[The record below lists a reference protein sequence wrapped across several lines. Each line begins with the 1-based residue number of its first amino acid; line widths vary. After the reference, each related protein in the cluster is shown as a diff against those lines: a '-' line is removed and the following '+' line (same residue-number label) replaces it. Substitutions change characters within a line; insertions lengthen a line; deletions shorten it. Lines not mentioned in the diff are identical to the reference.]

1 MTTDAEPLIHV
12 DRHGLDIDEAVAF
25 YERVYS
31 SEDISVGRSGDERFT
46 WRFRAVGDDEVVV
59 GTSSVDAPR
68 WGTIGQAPS
77 YVLAWTTRPGLAVD
91 TAGRDPIV
99 MDPGVPVMWPSGR
112 DVAFDGAPTTLH
124 TVRFDAP
131 FLESVAAAQ
140 RHSVPGPLRFS
151 VTADPGELDH
161 LRAVIASAAPELLRV
176 DTARGRRA
184 AVNMLVAEAVVDA
197 YEVTP
202 QLDLELHEGPATMRL
217 AQEWMVANA
226 HRPITSTDVSRVA
239 GVNAR
244 SLQATFQRHTGTS
257 PMAFLR
263 QVRLHRV
270 RAQLVAGDPAET
282 TVAAIAGTW
291 GFGHLGRFA
300 GYYADTFGE
309 LPSETLRRRTR

>member
-31 SEDISVGRSGDERFT
+31 SQDISVGRAGAGRFT

-59 GTSSVDAPR
+59 GTSSVQAPR

-99 MDPGVPVMWPSGR
+99 MEPGVPVMWPSGR
-112 DVAFDGAPTTLH
+112 DVAFDGQPTTLH
-124 TVRFDAP
+124 TVRFDAA

-140 RHSVPGPLRFS
+140 RRAVPGPLRFS
-151 VTADPGELDH
+151 VTAAPGESDH
-161 LRAVIASAAPELLRV
+161 LRSVIAAAAPELLRP
-176 DTARGRRA
+176 DTPRGRRA
-184 AVNMLVAEAVVDA
+184 AVNMLVAEAVVEAFD
-197 YEVTP
+197 VTP
-202 QLDLELHEGPATMRL
+202 TSDLSLHEGPASMRF

-226 HRPITSTDVSRVA
+226 HRPITSTDVSRVT
-239 GVNAR
+239 GINAR
-244 SLQATFQRHTGTS
+244 SLQATFQRHAGTS

-270 RAQLVAGDPAET
+270 RAELVAGDAART
-282 TVAAIAGTW
+282 TVAEVAGAW

-309 LPSETLRRRTR
+309 LPSETLRRRH

>member
-1 MTTDAEPLIHV
+1 MTTDAVPLIHV

-31 SEDISVGRSGDERFT
+31 SEDISVGRAGGGRFT
-46 WRFRAVGDDEVVV
+46 WRFRAVGDHEVVV
-59 GTSSVDAPR
+59 GTSSVEAQR
-68 WGTIGQAPS
+68 WGTIGKAPN

-91 TAGRDPIV
+91 TSGRDPIA
-99 MDPGVPVMWPSGR
+99 MEPGVPVMWPSGR
-112 DVAFDGAPTTLH
+112 DVTFDGEPTTLH

-140 RHSVPGPLRFS
+140 RLAVPGPLQFTVS
-151 VTADPGELDH
+151 AAPGALEG
-161 LRAVIASAAPELLRV
+161 LRSVIASAAPELLRAE
-176 DTARGRRA
+176 TSRGRRA
-184 AVNMLVAEAVVDA
+184 ALNMLVAEAVVDA
-197 YEVTP
+197 YDVTP
-202 QLDLELHEGPATMRL
+202 TLEVPLHEGPATMRF

-226 HRPITSTDVSRVA
+226 HRPITSTDVSRVT
-239 GVNAR
+239 GINAR
-244 SLQATFQRHTGTS
+244 SLQATFQRHAGTS

-270 RAQLVAGDPAET
+270 RAQLVTGDPTET
-282 TVAAIAGTW
+282 TVATIANAW